1 MAIKDESPN
10 FAQTRSQVAH
20 HTRIERQPKRR
31 RERERERERGREN
44 TEPLGP
50 KELRCLPWCHLK
62 LVIEGVIDV
71 PNGLGYKIGRLRM
84 SATRE

>member
-1 MAIKDESPN
+1 MAIKDESAN
-10 FAQTRSQVAH
+10 LHRHGHKSRTTREMRDSQ
-20 HTRIERQPKRR
+20 RDE
-31 RERERERERGREN
+31 ERERERERGREN

-50 KELRCLPWCHLK
+50 KGLKCLPWCHLK

-84 SATRE
+84 MCH